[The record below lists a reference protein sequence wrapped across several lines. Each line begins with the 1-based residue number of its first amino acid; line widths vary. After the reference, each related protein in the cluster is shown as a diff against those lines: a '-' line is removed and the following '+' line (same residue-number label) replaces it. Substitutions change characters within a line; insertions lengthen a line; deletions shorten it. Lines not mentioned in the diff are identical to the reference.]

1 MKIDEKLNKTKL
13 MLWARVGKRALSILQ
28 NVIVFLQRF

>member
-13 MLWARVGKRALSILQ
+13 MLWAHVGKRTPSWEILGLHLTQ
-28 NVIVFLQRF
+28 